1 MGIVGFVQ
9 MSLAHLQDFQMTS
22 FHAFLLLLS
31 AVTNGSEFTPNTQS
45 AEFDLADR
53 AYAKAD
59 WATAKQNFEIA
70 CTDNVANAC
79 ANLGVMNALGQGLP
93 VDNLAAGTYYLRACN
108 LSSGAG
114 CANIGWIFEHGIALK
129 RDPAKAA
136 QYYQLSCNL
145 DFSLGCRHL
154 GNLHLRGQGVAQDT
168 RLAIAYLTR
177 ALQLDSNI
185 DRMKIVYP

>member
-1 MGIVGFVQ
+1 
-9 MSLAHLQDFQMTS
+9 MTS